1 VPFRELLDLIMKR
14 NLISKGLSWVDVQLI
29 GSSLTGDLD
38 LITYDLPLAATWEK
52 IRRGQVKR

>member
-29 GSSLTGDLD
+29 GSSLAGDLD
-38 LITYDLPLAATWEK
+38 LITYDLPLAATWKK
-52 IRRGQVKR
+52 IQRGQVKR